1 MSQHDISIRPGV
13 KVTLDIDDETG
24 AVRLTHS
31 QDVEPILAQAQ
42 AERNRQKDWRPWQGN
57 TKLEGAVKVC
67 SLAPVHQMILVQK
80 GFAAFDDGGFRIT
93 DEAGFQKWL
102 DSYLDGALKSTKGR
116 AFNV

>member
-1 MSQHDISIRPGV
+1 MAQHDISIRPGV
-13 KVTLDIDDETG
+13 KVILDIDDETG
-24 AVRLTHS
+24 AVTLQHS
-31 QDVEPILAQAQ
+31 QAIDPLLEQAQ
-42 AERNRQKDWRPWQGN
+42 AERNRRSDWRPWKGN
-57 TKLEGAVKVC
+57 SKLGDAVKVC